1 MLSNHIQYLATYMSS
16 NKIAVCW
23 LRRDLRLQDN
33 AALYHALKSGY
44 NVLPLFIFD
53 KIILDELEEKAD
65 RRVEFIRNVID
76 EMQDE
81 LKELGSSMIVEYGE
95 PKKVWKELL
104 EKHNIAEVYANH
116 DYEKYAIERDKEICE
131 MLNEQG
137 IAFYTSKDQ
146 TIFEKNE
153 VLTNSDTPYK
163 VYTPYSKSW
172 KEKLDDFYMKSYPT
186 EKYFKNLLGSDVR
199 HRVPSLEFMGFE
211 AVGDPFP
218 DKKIRKKLIEEYDKK
233 RDIPAAEATSEI
245 SIHLRFGTVSI
256 RELVRRAKDL
266 NETFLNELI
275 WRDFYMNILW
285 HFPHIS
291 ERKSF
296 RKEYDNI
303 EWRNNEEEFQK
314 WCEGKTGFPIVD
326 AGMRQLNETGFMH
339 NRVRMITSSF
349 LIKDL
354 LVDWRWGEAYFA
366 KKLRDFEFSSNNG
379 GWQWAAGSGV
389 DAAPY
394 FRVFNPDS
402 QTQKFDPDKKYIKKW
417 IPEFG
422 TDEYPEPMVD
432 HKEARE
438 RALRVY
444 KEGLDKK
451 E

>member
-1 MLSNHIQYLATYMSS
+1 MSKE
-16 NKIAVCW
+16 KIVVCW
-23 LRRDLRLQDN
+23 FRRDLRLHDN
-33 AALYHALKSGY
+33 AALYHALKSDY
-44 NVLPLFIFD
+44 KVLPLFIFD
-53 KIILDELEEKAD
+53 KIILDELEDKKD
-65 RRVEFIRNVID
+65 RRVEFIHNVIN
-76 EMQDE
+76 EMQNE
-81 LKELGSSMIVEYGE
+81 LKTLDSSMLVEYGE
-95 PKKVWKELL
+95 PEKVWKELV
-104 EKHNIAEVYANH
+104 EKLDIAEVYTNH
-116 DYEKYAIERDKEICE
+116 DYEKYAIDRDRKICE
-131 MLNEQG
+131 MLNAEG

-163 VYTPYSKSW
+163 VFTPYSRTW
-172 KEKLDDFYMKSYPT
+172 KEKLTNEYFIKPYPT
-186 EKYFKNLLGSDVR
+186 EKYFGNLLKSDVR
-199 HRVPSLEFMGFE
+199 HRVPSLDYMGFE
-211 AVGDPFP
+211 ETGETFP
-218 DKKIRKKLIEEYDKK
+218 NKEIRKEIVEKYHEQ
-233 RDIPAAEATSEI
+233 RDIPSVKGTTEI

-256 RELVRRAKDL
+256 RELVSKALKL
-266 NETFLNELI
+266 NEKWLNELI

-285 HFPHIS
+285 HFPHIN

-303 EWRNNEEEFQK
+303 EWRNNEDEFQR

-326 AGMRQLNETGFMH
+326 AGMRQLNATGFMH

-394 FRVFNPDS
+394 FRIFNPES
-402 QTQKFDPDKKYIKKW
+402 QMKKFDPEHKYIKQW

-422 TDEYPEPMVD
+422 TKDYPKPIVD

-444 KEGLDKK
+444 KEGLEKK
-451 E
+451 

>member
-1 MLSNHIQYLATYMSS
+1 MSKE
-16 NKIAVCW
+16 KIAVCW
-23 LRRDLRLQDN
+23 FRRDLRLHDN

-44 NVLPLFIFD
+44 NVLPVFIFD

-65 RRVEFIRNVID
+65 RRVEFIHQVIN

-81 LKELGSSMIVEYGE
+81 LKRTGSSMLVKYGRPNE
-95 PKKVWKELL
+95 IWKELIQ
-104 EKHNIAEVYANH
+104 KYSIAEVYTNH
-116 DYEKYAIERDKEICE
+116 DYEKYGIDRDKEICE
-131 MLNEQG
+131 LLNAEG

-146 TIFEKNE
+146 VIFEKNE

-163 VYTPYSKSW
+163 VFTPYSRTW
-172 KEKLDDFYMKSYPT
+172 KEKLSNNDDYIKPYPT
-186 EKYFKNLLGSDVR
+186 KENFENLLKSDVR
-199 HRVPSLEFMGFE
+199 HQVPSLESMGFE
-211 AVGDPFP
+211 EVGESFP
-218 DKKIRKKLIEEYDKK
+218 DKEIRKEIIEKYEEQ
-233 RDIPAAEATSEI
+233 RDIPAIKGTTEI

-256 RELVRRAKDL
+256 RELVRKALKL
-266 NETFLNELI
+266 NEKWLNELI

-285 HFPHIS
+285 HFPHIN

-303 EWRNNEEEFQK
+303 EWRNNEEEFK
-314 WCEGKTGFPIVD
+314 RWCEGKTGFPIVD

-402 QTQKFDPDKKYIKKW
+402 QEKKFDPDHKYIKQW

-422 TDEYPEPMVD
+422 TKDYPEPMVD
-432 HKEARE
+432 HKEARL

>member
-1 MLSNHIQYLATYMSS
+1 MSTE
-16 NKIAVCW
+16 KIAVCW
-23 LRRDLRLQDN
+23 FRRDLRLHDN

-44 NVLPLFIFD
+44 KVLPLFIFD
-53 KIILDELEEKAD
+53 KHILDALEDKKD
-65 RRVEFIRNVID
+65 RRVEFIWRVID
-76 EMQDE
+76 AMQDE
-81 LKELGSSMIVEYGE
+81 LKAIGSSMLVAYGE
-95 PKKVWKELL
+95 PGTVWRELL
-104 EKHNIAEVYANH
+104 KKFSIAEVFTNH
-116 DYEKYAIERDKEICE
+116 DYEKYAIDRDKQIGEL
-131 MLNEQG
+131 LNESG

-153 VLTNSDTPYK
+153 ILTNSETPYK
-163 VYTPYSKSW
+163 VFTPYSRTW
-172 KEKLDDFYMKSYPT
+172 KEKLQNQYYIKPYPT
-186 EKYFKNLLGSDVR
+186 EKYFENLLKSDVR
-199 HRVPSLEFMGFE
+199 HPIPSLESMGFE
-211 AVGDPFP
+211 AVGEPFP
-218 DKKIRKKLIEEYDKK
+218 DKKISDEIVKKYADQ
-233 RDIPAAEATSEI
+233 RDIPAVKGTTEI

-256 RELVRRAKDL
+256 RELVRKAVDL
-266 NETFLNELI
+266 NEKWLNELI

-285 HFPHIS
+285 HFPHIN
-291 ERKSF
+291 EGKSF
-296 RKEYDNI
+296 RQEYDRI
-303 EWRNNEEEFQK
+303 AWRNNEAEFQK

-366 KKLRDFEFSSNNG
+366 KKLRDFEFASNNG

-402 QTQKFDPDKKYIKKW
+402 QEKKFDPDHKYIKRW

-422 TDEYPEPMVD
+422 TRDYPKPMVD
-432 HKEARE
+432 HTEARL
-438 RALRVY
+438 RALQVY
-444 KEGLDKK
+444 KEGLEKK